1 MPTVLITGA
10 ARGLGLGLARCFL
23 DRGWNVIAAV
33 RNPEATPLV
42 ALRAR
47 HPTRLA
53 IEYADLL
60 DFDSIEACAGRLR
73 GRPIDVLLGNA
84 ATTASPAGGFGHTD
98 YAAWAELMRV
108 NTFAQMKLAEAF
120 VEHVASSDRK
130 VMFFVSS
137 RVGPSP
143 TPGLIPYRT
152 SKSALNQVVFQ
163 LALLLRDRSV
173 CVACGHPGF
182 VKTDATGQ
190 QGVLTVEQSSDRL
203 FGLIDRLE
211 LADTGKFL
219 EPDGS
224 ELPIVTRQTR
234 PANAGGSY
242 RQSLADPA
250 ANRGGNN
257 DDNIK

>member
-10 ARGLGLGLARCFL
+10 ARGLGLGLARSFL
-23 DRGWNVIAAV
+23 RKGWGVIAAV
-33 RNPEATPLV
+33 RNPDAAPLT

-47 HPTRLA
+47 HPTLLA

-84 ATTASPAGGFGHTD
+84 ATTTSPAGGFGHTD
-98 YAAWAELMRV
+98 YAAWAKLMHV
-108 NTFAQMKLAEAF
+108 NTFAQLKLAEAF
-120 VEHVASSDRK
+120 VDHVASSDRRA
-130 VMFFVSS
+130 MFFVSS

-163 LALLLRDRSV
+163 LALLLRDRGV

-182 VKTDATGQ
+182 VRTDATGQ
-190 QGVLTVEQSSDRL
+190 KGVFTVEQSADRL
-203 FGLIDRLE
+203 FVLIDRLE
-211 LADTGKFL
+211 LADTGKFF

-224 ELPIVTRQTR
+224 ELPIVTRQTK
-234 PANAGGSY
+234 PATAGS
-242 RQSLADPA
+242 S
-250 ANRGGNN
+250 
-257 DDNIK
+257 